1 MVKVVGCRSLVR
13 HGADVTSRGAWDTGI
28 RVRFFQSWLRAGHRY
43 REILEKLRPDVAR
56 IAIDGGGRGRKIAV
70 VMLKSG
76 ILNPHVLDLV
86 ARIRH
91 TNTLVIS
98 DWAFP
103 FWPQVETVDISLTHG
118 IPSILDVLDLLTPV
132 FQIGRI
138 WQADEFVG
146 NNPPETVARFT
157 KSFGDIPVTREAHV
171 DFKKRV
177 PHAIGLIRTGDA
189 TPYGNVIIES
199 A

>member
-1 MVKVVGCRSLVR
+1 
-13 HGADVTSRGAWDTGI
+13 
-28 RVRFFQSWLRAGHRY
+28 
-43 REILEKLRPDVAR
+43 
-56 IAIDGGGRGRKIAV
+56 
-70 VMLKSG
+70 MLQTG
-76 ILNPHVLDLV
+76 ILNPGVLSLV

-103 FWPQVETVDISLTHG
+103 YWPQIETVDISLTNG
-118 IPSILDVLDLLTPV
+118 IPTVLDVLDLLTPV
-132 FQIGRI
+132 FKIGRI
-138 WQADEFVG
+138 WQAEEFLNHNHG
-146 NNPPETVARFT
+146 DTIARYG
-157 KSFGDIPVTREAHV
+157 KSFGNIPLTREPHI

-189 TPYGNVIIES
+189 TMYGNIILES

>member
-1 MVKVVGCRSLVR
+1 
-13 HGADVTSRGAWDTGI
+13 
-28 RVRFFQSWLRAGHRY
+28 
-43 REILEKLRPDVAR
+43 
-56 IAIDGGGRGRKIAV
+56 
-70 VMLKSG
+70 MLQTG
-76 ILNPHVLDLV
+76 ILNPHLLDLL

-103 FWPQVETVDISLTHG
+103 YWPQIETVDISLTHG
-118 IPSILDVLDLLTPV
+118 IPTVLDVLDLLTPV
-132 FQIGRI
+132 FKIGRI
-138 WQADEFVG
+138 WQAEEFVAC
-146 NNPPETVARFT
+146 NSAEMVARFA
-157 KSFGDIPVTREAHV
+157 KSFGELPLTREAHV

-189 TPYGNVIIES
+189 TPYGNLIIES